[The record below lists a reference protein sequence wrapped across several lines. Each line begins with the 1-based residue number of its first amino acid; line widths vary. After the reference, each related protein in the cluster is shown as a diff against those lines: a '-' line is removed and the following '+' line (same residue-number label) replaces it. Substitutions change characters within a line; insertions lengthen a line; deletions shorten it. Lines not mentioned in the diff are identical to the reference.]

1 MSTKITETKPLLDR
15 TILIVED
22 DHFISKIYSKWLTAA
37 GAAVVTAN
45 DGVQC
50 LDILD
55 NQKVDVVLLDLGMP
69 GLNGYET
76 LALMRQKPKLADLP
90 VIVLSNTTMK
100 ENEEGFNLIKNA
112 GVKDILRKYET
123 SLAEILE
130 CITSYFPQHTTVQHQ
145 NI

>member
-1 MSTKITETKPLLDR
+1 MSTKITETKPLFDR

-37 GAAVVTAN
+37 GATVVTAN

-76 LALMRQKPKLADLP
+76 LTKLRQRPHLVDLP
-90 VIVLSNTTMK
+90 VIVLSNTTTK
-100 ENEEGFNLIKNA
+100 ENEKGFNEIKEA

-123 SLAEILE
+123 SLAEILD
-130 CITSYFPQHTTVQHQ
+130 CITSYFPQHAAVQ
-145 NI
+145 N